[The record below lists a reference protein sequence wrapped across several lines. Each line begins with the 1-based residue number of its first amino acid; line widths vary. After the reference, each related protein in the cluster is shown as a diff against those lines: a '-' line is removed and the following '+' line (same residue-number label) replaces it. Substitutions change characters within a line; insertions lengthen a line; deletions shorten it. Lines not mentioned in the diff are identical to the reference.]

1 MKQQSTC
8 IMYTIITGMYEKA
21 STEKPQ
27 FIIIFFFNKGPVE
40 KCYCNEQVGSLYL
53 RSTDNQSGALL
64 S

>member
-8 IMYTIITGMYEKA
+8 IMYTIIIGMYEKA

-40 KCYCNEQVGSLYL
+40 KCYCNE
-53 RSTDNQSGALL
+53 
-64 S
+64 

>member
-27 FIIIFFFNKGPVE
+27 FLNFFLF
-40 KCYCNEQVGSLYL
+40 
-53 RSTDNQSGALL
+53 
-64 S
+64 